1 MSYYRNPEPSPPEQ
15 DYDPRPRDRWGRFL
29 PFGPEEEEEVV
40 EAIEEEP
47 VEEDDFEDDHEDDDD
62 YDE

>member
-1 MSYYRNPEPSPPEQ
+1 MSYYRNPEPSPPEE

-47 VEEDDFEDDHEDDDD
+47 VEEDD